1 MARRR
6 VREIPASQV
15 LADLRK
21 QLEKGWAAGLTVL
34 TGDDLFHLDQAQRA
48 LLEALVPGGD
58 PGFALTVFGDE
69 KVEVATVV
77 AASRSAG
84 MFASRR
90 VVLVREIGALDGDAE
105 ALTEFAAAPPPDS
118 YLLVRAPALDQRRK
132 LHKALA
138 AAGTLLRFAAAA
150 EADLGR
156 LVADV
161 AAIATE
167 KGMKLDRDST
177 TLLAQL
183 CGGDLYRAANELE
196 KIRAWLG
203 TESTGVVG
211 AELVREV
218 AAAGGLLSGWEVA
231 NAILL
236 RDRPAALSAA
246 RRLVEAGDHPLRV
259 IGGLAYRARVM
270 LQAKA
275 MLAAGR
281 SSREVVQAT
290 RAWAYQDG
298 LRQGLSRYSLE
309 ELRRFPALLLEADRT
324 LKSRAIDPGAVLESL
339 IDRMTVPDGA
349 AVVES

>member
-15 LADLRK
+15 LADLRRR
-21 QLEKGWAAGLTVL
+21 LATGWEAGLTVL
-34 TGDDLFHLDQAQRA
+34 NGDDLYHLDQAQRV
-48 LLEALVPGGD
+48 LLDALVPGDD

-69 KVEVATVV
+69 KVDVATIV

-90 VVLVREIGALDGDAE
+90 VVLVREIGALEGEAD

-118 YLLVRAPALDQRRK
+118 YLLIRAPALDQRRK

-138 AAGTLLRFAAAA
+138 TAGALLRFAAPSEA
-150 EADLGR
+150 ELGR
-156 LVADV
+156 LAADV
-161 AAIATE
+161 AAIANE
-167 KGMKLDRDST
+167 KGMNLDRDST
-177 TLLAQL
+177 TLVAQL

-203 TESTGVVG
+203 TERTATVG
-211 AELVREV
+211 AGLVREV

-281 SSREVVQAT
+281 NPREVVQAT

-298 LRQGLSRYSLE
+298 LREGLSRYSLE
-309 ELRRFPALLLEADRT
+309 ELRRFPNLLLEADRT

-339 IDRMTVPDGA
+339 IDRMTLQDSAA
-349 AVVES
+349 AVES